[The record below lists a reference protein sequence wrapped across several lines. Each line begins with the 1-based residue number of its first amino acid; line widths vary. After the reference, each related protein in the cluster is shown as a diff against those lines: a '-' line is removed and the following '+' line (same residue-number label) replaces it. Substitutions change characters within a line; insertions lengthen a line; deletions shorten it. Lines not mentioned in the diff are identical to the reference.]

1 MLDLSGKRYGRLV
14 AIEPCGRSH
23 DGNIV
28 WKCQCDCGNMTSV
41 TSHNLR
47 SGHTRSCGCLVRD
60 GLVSRNKKD
69 TKFDLSGQFGIGYAT
84 NTGKKFI
91 FDKEDFNLLKG
102 HSWFENDQGY
112 IMTSLRGR
120 SMRMHRM
127 LVNCKDGDIIDHR
140 NRNRVDN
147 RRCNLRIATRQLNG
161 MNRGANKNSRT
172 GVKGV
177 GFDMKSKR
185 YIARMVVDGMS
196 IHLGTFRTQEEAQMA
211 RQKAE
216 ERYFGEFAY
225 REEVVV

>member
-1 MLDLSGKRYGRLV
+1 
-14 AIEPCGRSH
+14 
-23 DGNIV
+23 
-28 WKCQCDCGNMTSV
+28 
-41 TSHNLR
+41 
-47 SGHTRSCGCLVRD
+47 
-60 GLVSRNKKD
+60 
-69 TKFDLSGQFGIGYAT
+69 
-84 NTGKKFI
+84 
-91 FDKEDFNLLKG
+91 
-102 HSWFENDQGY
+102 
-112 IMTSLRGR
+112 
-120 SMRMHRM
+120 MRMHRM

>member
-1 MLDLSGKRYGRLV
+1 M
-14 AIEPCGRSH
+14 
-23 DGNIV
+23 
-28 WKCQCDCGNMTSV
+28 
-41 TSHNLR
+41 
-47 SGHTRSCGCLVRD
+47 RD

-91 FDKEDFNLLKG
+91 FDKDDFDLLKG
-102 HSWFENDQGY
+102 HAWFENDQGY
-112 IMTSLRGR
+112 IMTSLGKR

-147 RRCNLRIATRQLNG
+147 RRCNLRVATRQLNG

-177 GFDMKSKR
+177 GFDTRSKR

-196 IHLGTFRTQEEAQMA
+196 IHLGTFRTQEEAQKA
-211 RQKAE
+211 RQTAE
-216 ERYFGEFAY
+216 ERCFGEFAY